1 MKAAVL
7 IIFILV
13 AQVFA
18 DSPHMYFD
26 GVDPEEYESSID
38 SMPIIAD
45 SVTKLFSLPD
55 SSLIYA
61 ATDAYSFEAVFNPIR
76 DSLILFYT
84 EHPEEPLDSLR
95 QEVLL
100 HWSCR
105 YLLRCSSRKPI
116 GSGFYLSRGQFQFFD
131 DNNEEGIDL
140 ILPIIPDTSYYWI
153 YLEQKQHIDS
163 TVAQQKPNVRHK
175 VQSALSQLT
184 YRMKR
189 DSLSRKERREYLQ
202 LMDRQIDSVAM
213 DYHLGLYGSSQLR
226 HYASRRIFAMD
237 LSFFMAMP
245 TIDESFN
252 KIRFYGGDITAKAI
266 TSKGDFGLGFSV
278 SFGKNEGDD
287 IRYENIYHKGGETA
301 GGVAPYLSY
310 GYPVFDNTDHR
321 IIPTVKLCY
330 YSGSSGDESIP
341 AEDDTH
347 KQFFY
352 SLGIRYEYTVNA
364 PVEKEDFRKGLLH
377 DAVFATINF
386 GFDVNMYAADVIAIR
401 AFVGLG
407 LGLFK

>member
-1 MKAAVL
+1 MKATFL
-7 IIFILV
+7 IIFVLV

-26 GVDPEEYESSID
+26 GDDPEASEASVD

-55 SSLIYA
+55 SSLINA

-76 DSLILFYT
+76 DSLILFYA

-100 HWSCR
+100 NWSCR
-105 YLLRCSSRKPI
+105 YLLRCYTRKPI
-116 GSGFYLSRGQFQFFD
+116 GSGFFISRGQFQFFD

-163 TVAQQKPNVRHK
+163 TVAQQKPNIRHR

-184 YRMKR
+184 YRMQR
-189 DSLSRKERREYLQ
+189 DSLSKKERREYVQ
-202 LMDRQIDSVAM
+202 LMDRQLDSVANVC
-213 DYHLGLYGSSQLR
+213 HLGIYGRSQLGF
-226 HYASRRIFAMD
+226 YTPRRFFAFD

-252 KIRFYGGDITAKAI
+252 KIRFYGGDISVKAT

-278 SFGKNEGDD
+278 GYGKNEGDD
-287 IRYENIYHKGGETA
+287 IRYEDIYHKGGETA
-301 GGVAPYLSY
+301 GGVAPYISY
-310 GYPVFDNTDHR
+310 GYPVLDNMDHR
-321 IIPTVKLCY
+321 IAPTVKLCY

-347 KQFFY
+347 KQFF
-352 SLGIRYEYTVNA
+352 
-364 PVEKEDFRKGLLH
+364 
-377 DAVFATINF
+377 
-386 GFDVNMYAADVIAIR
+386 
-401 AFVGLG
+401 
-407 LGLFK
+407 

>member
-1 MKAAVL
+1 MKATFL
-7 IIFILV
+7 IIFVLV

-55 SSLIYA
+55 SSLINA

-76 DSLILFYT
+76 DSLILFYA

-105 YLLRCSSRKPI
+105 YLLRCYTRKPI
-116 GSGFYLSRGQFQFFD
+116 GSGFFISREQFQVFE
-131 DNNEEGIDL
+131 DNDEEGIDQL
-140 ILPIIPDTSYYWI
+140 SSILPDTSYYWI
-153 YLEQKQHIDS
+153 YLEQKQRIDS

-189 DSLSRKERREYLQ
+189 DSLSKKERRELVQ
-202 LMDRQIDSVAM
+202 LMDRQIDSVAT
-213 DYHLGLYGSSQLR
+213 DYHLGMYGRSQLGR
-226 HYASRRIFAMD
+226 FASRRMFALD

-252 KIRFYGGDITAKAI
+252 KIRFYGGDISAKAT
-266 TSKGDFGLGFSV
+266 TSKGDFGLGFNV
-278 SFGKNEGDD
+278 GAGKNEGDD
-287 IRYENIYHKGGETA
+287 IHYENIYHKGGETTSGA
-301 GGVAPYLSY
+301 ALYFAY
-310 GYPVFDNTDHR
+310 GYPVFDNIDHR
-321 IIPTVKLCY
+321 ILPTIKLCY
-330 YSGSSGDESIP
+330 YNGGSGDESIP

-364 PVEKEDFRKGLLH
+364 PADKEDYREGLLH
-377 DAVFATINF
+377 DAVYATIHF

-401 AFVGLG
+401 AFIGLG

>member
-1 MKAAVL
+1 MKATFL
-7 IIFILV
+7 IIFVLV
-13 AQVFA
+13 AQVLA

-55 SSLIYA
+55 SSLIHA

-76 DSLILFYT
+76 DSLILFYA

-189 DSLSRKERREYLQ
+189 DSLSKKERRKLVQ
-202 LMDRQIDSVAM
+202 FMDRQIDSVAM
-213 DYHLGLYGSSQLR
+213 DYL
-226 HYASRRIFAMD
+226 F
-237 LSFFMAMP
+237 
-245 TIDESFN
+245 
-252 KIRFYGGDITAKAI
+252 FYG
-266 TSKGDFGLGFSV
+266 
-278 SFGKNEGDD
+278 
-287 IRYENIYHKGGETA
+287 
-301 GGVAPYLSY
+301 
-310 GYPVFDNTDHR
+310 
-321 IIPTVKLCY
+321 
-330 YSGSSGDESIP
+330 
-341 AEDDTH
+341 
-347 KQFFY
+347 
-352 SLGIRYEYTVNA
+352 
-364 PVEKEDFRKGLLH
+364 
-377 DAVFATINF
+377 DANH
-386 GFDVNMYAADVIAIR
+386 
-401 AFVGLG
+401 
-407 LGLFK
+407 

>member
-18 DSPHMYFD
+18 DFHSIGFD
-26 GVDPEEYESSID
+26 GVDPDAYEASID

-55 SSLIYA
+55 SSLIQA
-61 ATDAYSFEAVFNPIR
+61 ASDFYSFKMVFNPIR

-100 HWSCR
+100 YWSCR
-105 YLLRCSSRKPI
+105 HLLHCYSRKPI
-116 GSGFYLSRGQFQFFD
+116 GSGFYISRGQFQVFED
-131 DNNEEGIDL
+131 NEEGIDQ
-140 ILPIIPDTSYYWI
+140 ILSFLPDTSYYWI
-153 YLEQKQHIDS
+153 YLEQKPHIDS
-163 TVAQQKPNVRHK
+163 MVAQQKTNVRHK
-175 VQSALSQLT
+175 IQSALTQIT
-184 YRMKR
+184 YRMQR

-202 LMDRQIDSVAM
+202 LMDRQLDTVAREC
-213 DYHLGLYGSSQLR
+213 HLGIYGRSQLG
-226 HYASRRIFAMD
+226 YYTPRRIFAFD

-245 TIDESFN
+245 TIDDSFN
-252 KIRFYGGDITAKAI
+252 KIRFYGGDISVKAT

-278 SFGKNEGDD
+278 GYGKNEGDD
-287 IRYENIYHKGGETA
+287 IHYEDIYHKGGETA
-301 GGVAPYLSY
+301 GGVAPYLFY
-310 GYPVFDNTDHR
+310 GYPVLDNTDHK
-321 IIPTVKLCY
+321 IVPTVKLCY

-352 SLGIRYEYTVNA
+352 SLGIRYEYTINA
-364 PVEKEDFRKGLLH
+364 PVDKEDYHKGLLH

-386 GFDVNMYAADVIAIR
+386 GFDVNMYAANVIAIR

>member
-1 MKAAVL
+1 MKATFF
-7 IIFILV
+7 IILVLV
-13 AQVFA
+13 AQVLA

-26 GVDPEEYESSID
+26 GDDPEAYEASVD

-61 ATDAYSFEAVFNPIR
+61 ATDAYSFKEVFNPIR
-76 DSLILFYT
+76 DSLILFYA

-95 QEVLL
+95 QDVLL

-105 YLLRCSSRKPI
+105 YLLRCYTRKPI
-116 GSGFYLSRGQFQFFD
+116 GSGFFISRGQFQVFE
-131 DNNEEGIDL
+131 DNDEEGIDQL
-140 ILPIIPDTSYYWI
+140 SSILPDTSYYWI

-163 TVAQQKPNVRHK
+163 AVALQKPNVRHK

-184 YRMKR
+184 YRMQR
-189 DSLSRKERREYLQ
+189 DSLSKKERREHVQ
-202 LMDRQIDSVAM
+202 LMDRQLDSVANVC
-213 DYHLGLYGSSQLR
+213 HLGIYGRSQLGR
-226 HYASRRIFAMD
+226 YASRRMFAFD

-252 KIRFYGGDITAKAI
+252 NIRFYGGDIAVKAT

-278 SFGKNEGDD
+278 GYGKNEGDD
-287 IRYENIYHKGGETA
+287 IHYEDIYHKGGETA
-301 GGVAPYLSY
+301 GGMAPYLFY
-310 GYPVFDNTDHR
+310 GYPVLDNTDHK
-321 IIPTVKLCY
+321 IVPTVKLCY

-352 SLGIRYEYTVNA
+352 SLGIRYEYTINA
-364 PVEKEDFRKGLLH
+364 PVDKEDYHKGLLH
-377 DAVFATINF
+377 DAVFATIHF
-386 GFDVNMYAADVIAIR
+386 GFDVNMRAADVIAIK
-401 AFVGLG
+401 AFIGLS
-407 LGLFK
+407 LGLFT

>member
-18 DSPHMYFD
+18 DFHSIGFD
-26 GVDPEEYESSID
+26 GVDPDAYEASID

-55 SSLIYA
+55 SSLIQA
-61 ATDAYSFEAVFNPIR
+61 ASDFYSFKMVFNPIR

-100 HWSCR
+100 YWSCR
-105 YLLRCSSRKPI
+105 HLLHCYSRKPI
-116 GSGFYLSRGQFQFFD
+116 GSGFYISRGQFQVFED
-131 DNNEEGIDL
+131 NEEGIDQTL
-140 ILPIIPDTSYYWI
+140 SFLPDTSYYWI
-153 YLEQKQHIDS
+153 YLEQKPHIDS
-163 TVAQQKPNVRHK
+163 MVAQQKPNVRHK
-175 VQSALSQLT
+175 VQSALTQIT
-184 YRMKR
+184 YRMQR

-202 LMDRQIDSVAM
+202 LMDRQLDTVAREC
-213 DYHLGLYGSSQLR
+213 HLGIYGRSQLG
-226 HYASRRIFAMD
+226 YYTPRRIFAFD

-245 TIDESFN
+245 TIDDSFN
-252 KIRFYGGDITAKAI
+252 KIRFYGGDISVKAT

-278 SFGKNEGDD
+278 GYGKNEGDD
-287 IRYENIYHKGGETA
+287 IHYEDIYHKGGETA
-301 GGVAPYLSY
+301 GGVTPYLFY
-310 GYPVFDNTDHR
+310 GYPVLDNTDHK
-321 IIPTVKLCY
+321 IVPTVKLCY

-352 SLGIRYEYTVNA
+352 SLGIRYEYTINA
-364 PVEKEDFRKGLLH
+364 PVDKEDYHKGLLH

>member
-1 MKAAVL
+1 MKATFF
-7 IIFILV
+7 IILVLV
-13 AQVFA
+13 AQVLA

-26 GVDPEEYESSID
+26 GDDPEAYEASVD
-38 SMPIIAD
+38 SMPNIAD

-76 DSLILFYT
+76 DSLILFYA

-95 QEVLL
+95 QDVLL

-105 YLLRCSSRKPI
+105 YSLRCYTRKPI
-116 GSGFYLSRGQFQFFD
+116 GSGFFISRGQFQVFE
-131 DNNEEGIDL
+131 DNDEKGIDQL
-140 ILPIIPDTSYYWI
+140 SSILPDTSYYWI

-163 TVAQQKPNVRHK
+163 AVALQKPKIRHK

-184 YRMKR
+184 YRMQR
-189 DSLSRKERREYLQ
+189 DSLSKKERRELVQ
-202 LMDRQIDSVAM
+202 LMDRQIDSVAT
-213 DYHLGLYGSSQLR
+213 DYHLGMYGRSQLGR
-226 HYASRRIFAMD
+226 FASRRMFALD

-252 KIRFYGGDITAKAI
+252 KIRFYGGDISAKAT
-266 TSKGDFGLGFSV
+266 TSKGDFGLGFSIG
-278 SFGKNEGDD
+278 FGKNEGDD
-287 IRYENIYHKGGETA
+287 IHYEDIYHKGGETA

-321 IIPTVKLCY
+321 IVPTVKLCY

-352 SLGIRYEYTVNA
+352 SLGFRYEYTVNG
-364 PVEKEDFRKGLLH
+364 PVDNEDYRN
-377 DAVFATINF
+377 VSATIHF

-401 AFVGLG
+401 AFIGIG
-407 LGLFK
+407 LGLFT

>member
-1 MKAAVL
+1 MKATFL
-7 IIFILV
+7 IIFVLV
-13 AQVFA
+13 AQVLA

-26 GVDPEEYESSID
+26 GDDPEAYEASVD

-61 ATDAYSFEAVFNPIR
+61 ATDAYSFKEVFNPIR
-76 DSLILFYT
+76 DSLILFYA

-95 QEVLL
+95 QDVLL

-105 YLLRCSSRKPI
+105 YLLRCYTRKPI
-116 GSGFYLSRGQFQFFD
+116 GSGFFISRGQFQVFE
-131 DNNEEGIDL
+131 DNDEEGIDQL
-140 ILPIIPDTSYYWI
+140 SSILPDTSYYWI

-163 TVAQQKPNVRHK
+163 AVALQKPKIRHK

-184 YRMKR
+184 YRMQR
-189 DSLSRKERREYLQ
+189 DSLSKKERRELVQ
-202 LMDRQIDSVAM
+202 LMDRQIDSVAT
-213 DYHLGLYGSSQLR
+213 DYHLGMYGRSQLGR
-226 HYASRRIFAMD
+226 FASRRMFALD

-252 KIRFYGGDITAKAI
+252 KIRFYGGDISAKAT
-266 TSKGDFGLGFSV
+266 TSKGDFGLGFSIG
-278 SFGKNEGDD
+278 FGKNEGDD
-287 IRYENIYHKGGETA
+287 IHYEDIYHKGGETA
-301 GGVAPYLSY
+301 GGAAPYLSY
-310 GYPVFDNTDHR
+310 GYPVFDNTNHR
-321 IIPTVKLCY
+321 IVPTVKLCY

-352 SLGIRYEYTVNA
+352 SLGFRYEYTVNA
-364 PVEKEDFRKGLLH
+364 PADKEDYREGLLH
-377 DAVFATINF
+377 DAVFATIHF

-401 AFVGLG
+401 AFVGIG

>member
-1 MKAAVL
+1 MKATVL

-13 AQVFA
+13 AQVLA

-26 GVDPEEYESSID
+26 GVDPDAYEASID

-55 SSLIYA
+55 SSLIQA
-61 ATDAYSFEAVFNPIR
+61 ASDFYSFKTVFNPIR

-100 HWSCR
+100 NWSCR
-105 YLLRCSSRKPI
+105 YLLHCYSRKPI
-116 GSGFYLSRGQFQFFD
+116 GSGFYISRGQFQFFEYND
-131 DNNEEGIDL
+131 EEGIDQFFSKL
-140 ILPIIPDTSYYWI
+140 PDTSYYRI

-163 TVAQQKPNVRHK
+163 TVAQQKPNIRHR

-189 DSLSRKERREYLQ
+189 DSLSKKERRELAQ
-202 LMDRQIDSVAM
+202 LIDQQVDSVAM
-213 DYHLGLYGSSQLR
+213 DYHLGLYGRSQLG
-226 HYASRRIFAMD
+226 YYTPRRFFAFD

-252 KIRFYGGDITAKAI
+252 KIRFYGGDISAKVI

-278 SFGKNEGDD
+278 GFGKNEGDD
-287 IRYENIYHKGGETA
+287 IHYEDIYHKGGETA
-301 GGVAPYLSY
+301 GGVAPYISY
-310 GYPVFDNTDHR
+310 GYPVLDNMDHR
-321 IIPTVKLCY
+321 IAPTVKLCY

-364 PVEKEDFRKGLLH
+364 PVEKEDYRKGLLH

>member
-1 MKAAVL
+1 MKATVL

-18 DSPHMYFD
+18 DFHSIGFD
-26 GVDPEEYESSID
+26 GVDPDAYEASID

-55 SSLIYA
+55 SSLIQA
-61 ATDAYSFEAVFNPIR
+61 ASDFYSFKMVFNPIR

-100 HWSCR
+100 YWSCR
-105 YLLRCSSRKPI
+105 HLLHCYSRKPI
-116 GSGFYLSRGQFQFFD
+116 GSGFYISRGQFQVFED
-131 DNNEEGIDL
+131 NEEGIDQ
-140 ILPIIPDTSYYWI
+140 ILSFLPDTSYYWI
-153 YLEQKQHIDS
+153 YLEQKPHIDS
-163 TVAQQKPNVRHK
+163 MVAQQKTNVRHK
-175 VQSALSQLT
+175 IQSALTQIT
-184 YRMKR
+184 YRMQR

-202 LMDRQIDSVAM
+202 LMDRQLDTVAREC
-213 DYHLGLYGSSQLR
+213 HLGIYGRSQLG
-226 HYASRRIFAMD
+226 YYTPRRIFAFD

-245 TIDESFN
+245 TIDDSFN
-252 KIRFYGGDITAKAI
+252 KIRFYGGDISVKAT

-278 SFGKNEGDD
+278 GYGKNEGDD
-287 IRYENIYHKGGETA
+287 IHYEDIYHKGGETA
-301 GGVAPYLSY
+301 GGVTPYLFY
-310 GYPVFDNTDHR
+310 GYPVLDNTDHK
-321 IIPTVKLCY
+321 IVPTVKLCY